1 MDSMLIRA
9 EGCVLT
15 VGNFDGVH
23 LGHRAL
29 IDRLIAQAQK
39 RNCPSVVFTFD
50 PPPLKILQPHR
61 VPTPLTWNARREALL
76 RGIGVDHVEFFP
88 TSLELLNLTPEA
100 FFQKILIEQF
110 RTRAMVEGP
119 NFRFGRDRAGDVQ
132 TLEKLCL
139 QSDVALE
146 VLIPQEIGGMMISST
161 QIRAWIQA
169 GEIGLANRC
178 LVEPYRLIGE
188 VQHGAARGRTL
199 GFPTANLGS
208 IPVLVPDHGVY
219 AARVCGPKSI
229 EGTPVALH
237 IGPNPTFGEASTKV
251 EAHLIGYSGD
261 LYGQMLEL
269 QLLDRVRAVQKF
281 ESKDALLTQ
290 LKKDIASV
298 VARCAQ
304 DVE

>member
-1 MDSMLIRA
+1 MDSLMTRA

-29 IDRLIAQAQK
+29 IERLVSHAKK
-39 RNCPSVVFTFD
+39 RSCPAVVFTFD
-50 PPPLKILQPHR
+50 PPPLKILQPLR

-88 TSLELLNLTPEA
+88 TSIDLLNLSPEA
-100 FFQKILIEQF
+100 FFKKILLEQF
-110 RTRAMVEGP
+110 RVKAMVEGP
-119 NFRFGRDRAGDVQ
+119 NFRFGRERAGDLN
-132 TLEKLCL
+132 TLEKLC
-139 QSDVALE
+139 QQADVTLE
-146 VLIPQEIGGMMISST
+146 VLIPQEIAGMMISST

-208 IPVLVPDHGVY
+208 IPVLVPNHGVY
-219 AARVCGPKSI
+219 AARVCDPSSI

-237 IGPNPTFGEASTKV
+237 IGPNPTFGEETSKV
-251 EAHLIGYSGD
+251 EAHLIGFSGD
-261 LYGQMLEL
+261 LYGQTIEL

-281 ESKDALLTQ
+281 DSKEALLSQ
-290 LKKDIASV
+290 LQKDIAAVS
-298 VARCAQ
+298 ARCAQ
-304 DVE
+304 GT